1 MPYIPRAIEPI
12 IKRYLQAFPV
22 ISLTGPR
29 QSGKSTVLRHLL
41 ADDYQYVTF
50 DNYKMVELVEHDPD
64 RFIAQF
70 NHKVIFD
77 EAQKVPKLFPLVKEM
92 VDNNRQDYGRFV
104 LTGSSQFTLMKNISE
119 SLAGRVGVLSLLPM
133 QYQEMPE
140 NLIDLSIFKGG
151 YPELVLRDYRDDDL
165 WFGSYLSTYVERDV
179 RMISN
184 IEQMREFQK
193 LIGLLAARIGQTLN
207 MTALSSDLGV
217 SLSTIKRWI
226 SVLEASYVIYL
237 LPPYFN
243 NYGKRITKSPKIYF
257 YDTGLAAYLT
267 GITSSVLF
275 QNGPLYGPLFE
286 NYIVIESLKQ
296 ELSKGVSPQFYFYKT
311 HDDHEIDLIIDRK
324 TYKELIEI
332 KASYSYSKR
341 MLATMEGI
349 QSGADT
355 MALVYQGE
363 DLSFAPVCNFKT
375 FLSRPHS

>member
-1 MPYIPRAIEPI
+1 
-12 IKRYLQAFPV
+12 
-22 ISLTGPR
+22 
-29 QSGKSTVLRHLL
+29 
-41 ADDYQYVTF
+41 
-50 DNYKMVELVEHDPD
+50 MVELIEQDPD
-64 RFIAQF
+64 RFMSQF
-70 NHKVIFD
+70 NRNVIFD

-133 QYQEMPE
+133 QYQEIPKHLT
-140 NLIDLSIFKGG
+140 NLSIFKGG

-184 IEQMREFQK
+184 IEQIREFQK
-193 LIGLLAARIGQTLN
+193 LIGLLAARVSQTLN
-207 MTALSSDLGV
+207 MTALASDLGV
-217 SLSTIKRWI
+217 SLSSVKRWI

-257 YDTGLAAYLT
+257 YDTGLVAHLT
-267 GITSSVLF
+267 GITSDVLF

-286 NYIVIESLKQ
+286 NYIVIESLKK
-296 ELSKGVSPQFYFYKT
+296 ELSQGISPSFYFYKT
-311 HDDHEIDLIIDRK
+311 RDDHEIDLIIDRK
-324 TYKELIEI
+324 THKELIEI

-341 MLATMEGI
+341 MLTTIESL
-349 QSGADT
+349 QSGQDT
-355 MALVYQGE
+355 ISLVYQGE
-363 DLSFAPVCNFKT
+363 DLSFAPVYNFKT
-375 FLSRPHS
+375 FLAR